1 MKRKVFLVLFSIC
14 IVGWVDS
21 VRIVDADPYN
31 REAAVEYAQ
40 KYAFERNSNYASLES
55 NCTNFVSQSLVAG
68 GKRMDSPSRPRKDVR
83 ITYHNNSQKWYCDYI
98 WTNKNR
104 WKEFSVTTSFV
115 RTDAFVDYWTKERG
129 MKLYQA
135 VNSIGGLLDLYE
147 FCELGDVI
155 ILYNTRQEIE
165 HLCIITKIT
174 SNNIFLSAN
183 TLDFLDRS
191 IVDISSSI
199 YPQIGLLKIE

>member
-1 MKRKVFLVLFSIC
+1 MKRKIILVLLIIC
-14 IVGWVDS
+14 IVGYSD
-21 VRIVDADPYN
+21 IVHISEADPYN
-31 REAAVEYAQ
+31 REAAVEYAR
-40 KYAFERNSNYASLES
+40 KYVFERNSNYASLES

-68 GKRMDSPSRPRKDVR
+68 GKQMDSPTQPRKDVR
-83 ITYHNNSQKWYCDYI
+83 ITYHNHSKKWYCDYI
-98 WTNKNR
+98 WTDKNR

-129 MKLYQA
+129 MKLYQV

-155 ILYNTRQEIE
+155 ILYNTKQEIE
-165 HLCIITKIT
+165 HLCIITKKT

-183 TLDFLDRS
+183 TLDFLDRT
-191 IVDISSSI
+191 IVDISASA
-199 YPQIGLLKIE
+199 YPRIGLLKIE